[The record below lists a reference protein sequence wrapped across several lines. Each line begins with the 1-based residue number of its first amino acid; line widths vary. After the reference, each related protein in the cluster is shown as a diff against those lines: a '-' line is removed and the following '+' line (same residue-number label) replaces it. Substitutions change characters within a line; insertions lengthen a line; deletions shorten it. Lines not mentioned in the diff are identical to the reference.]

1 MAALRG
7 LCNTKKEF
15 AQLLGVSDKALS
27 SAMNGSETYLTKSLL
42 KKVELFVS
50 ANGLEPEPDIDM
62 AFGFLVNQ
70 FRIDNEKYR
79 IRCEKNRDNIISRW
93 EREGKDTNEYNRIQ
107 TNTKHTDNDNEN
119 ENDNE
124 NGKGNGNDSRNG
136 NLTLPFT
143 DPVFVSTWNELLAQ
157 PNWKRKTT
165 RSLKMALNQ
174 LAKYDV
180 RFAVT
185 LMESSIVGN
194 YKGVTFPDTP
204 AHYEQWQRA
213 NHQPQPSNGK
223 VVNDIDNLYND

>member
-1 MAALRG
+1 MKDNGKQRDSFILYKSHFEP
-7 LCNTKKEF
+7 LSKLSNE
-15 AQLLGVSDKALS
+15 QLGR
-27 SAMNGSETYLTKSLL
+27 
-42 KKVELFVS
+42 LFR
-50 ANGLEPEPDIDM
+50 AIYQWQITGQAEPEPDIDM

-185 LMESSIVGN
+185 LIESAIVGN

-204 AHYEQWQRA
+204 VHYKRWQA
-213 NHQPQPSNGK
+213 DNPHQGPTTGPSTT
-223 VVNDIDNLYND
+223 DLDNIYND